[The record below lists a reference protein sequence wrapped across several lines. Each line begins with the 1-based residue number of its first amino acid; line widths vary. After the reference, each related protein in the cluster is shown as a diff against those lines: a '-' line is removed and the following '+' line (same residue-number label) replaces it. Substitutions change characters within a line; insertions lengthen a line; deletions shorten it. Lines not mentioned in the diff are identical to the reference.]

1 MKRIL
6 MLMLSAMLTIVMV
19 GCSSSISPEEYY
31 AVVSERDA
39 LKEQVEALTQQS
51 GETEVSGEDS
61 VAEETSK
68 EEFDAESVLKQLKVT
83 EYHFK
88 NDYWNFAFL
97 EIKNDSPYNLDIS
110 ADANF
115 YDKDK
120 NLIGAKN
127 NEQEAVESGCSTLLY
142 FMPDED
148 YSDMEYELNVSEE
161 EYFECV
167 QSDLSYKVTEAED
180 KVILSVTNNGDKPAE
195 FVEAYVLFFKGDSPV
210 GFSSNY
216 VIDDD
221 SELKPGKTLNQEMDC
236 YEEFDSYKVFLSGR
250 R

>member
-6 MLMLSAMLTIVMV
+6 LLMLCVMLTIMIV
-19 GCSSSISPEEYY
+19 GCSSGISPEEYY

-39 LKEQVEALTQQS
+39 LKEQVEALMQQS

-61 VAEETSK
+61 IAEETSK
-68 EEFDAESVLKQLKVT
+68 EEFDSESVLKQLKIT

-88 NDYWNFAFL
+88 NDYWNFACL
-97 EIKNDSPYNLDIS
+97 EIKNDSPYNLNIS
-110 ADANF
+110 ANVNF
-115 YDKDK
+115 YDEDK
-120 NLIGAKN
+120 NLIGAKDD
-127 NEQEAVESGCSTLLY
+127 EQGAVESGYSTILY

-167 QSDLSYKVTEAED
+167 QSNLSYKATEAED
-180 KVILSVTNNGDKPAE
+180 KVIVSVTNNGDKAAE
-195 FVEAYVLFFKGDSPV
+195 FVKAYVLFFKGDSPV

-216 VIDDD
+216 VMDDD
-221 SELKPGKTLNQEMDC
+221 DELKPGKTISQEMDC